1 MSTLLLALVVGL
13 AVTILA
19 NVCTT
24 VYLHRALAHPALT
37 LAPPVVF
44 VFRVLTWLTTGIQP
58 QQWVAVHRKHHAF
71 TGKEGDPHPAELV
84 GWKTVQL
91 KNVAMY
97 RREARNEVTV
107 ARYAKDI
114 NEDAWDRRLFWS
126 RRITSYRPQTIQAK
140 Q

>member
-1 MSTLLLALVVGL
+1 MAEPMSTLLLAVVVGL

-24 VYLHRALAHPALT
+24 VYLHRALAHHALT

-44 VFRVLTWLTTGIQP
+44 VFRVLTWLTTGIRP

-84 GWKTVQL
+84 GL
-91 KNVAMY
+91 
-97 RREARNEVTV
+97 
-107 ARYAKDI
+107 
-114 NEDAWDRRLFWS
+114 EDGPVEERGHVPPRGPQRGDGGPLRQGHQRGRLGPPAV
-126 RRITSYRPQTIQAK
+126 RPLPAGA
-140 Q
+140 

>member
-24 VYLHRALAHPALT
+24 VYLHRALAHQALT

-58 QQWVAVHRKHHAF
+58 A
-71 TGKEGDPHPAELV
+71 TV
-84 GWKTVQL
+84 GGR
-91 KNVAMY
+91 A
-97 RREARNEVTV
+97 
-107 ARYAKDI
+107 
-114 NEDAWDRRLFWS
+114 
-126 RRITSYRPQTIQAK
+126 PQTPRVHGQGGRPPSG
-140 Q
+140 